1 MFSTGVR
8 ATEPLHKRVIRRTTD
23 AFARIGVATL
33 HLQSRHLDE
42 GRVLPQEV
50 TAHVGAFETLRD
62 DPSINRE
69 RIGFVGLSATG
80 SIAIAAAADERIR
93 DDVWIVLA
101 LGTYFD
107 AASLVAAVTSRHCR
121 TSHGLSAW
129 EPERLSEEV
138 VRETLLS
145 ALDADDR
152 VALESGREPIAE
164 SGRIVRE
171 LLRGTDHERA
181 ESLLADLGP
190 RQSDV
195 LRKISA
201 RYSIDGL
208 RAPLYL
214 IHDRADRFIPW
225 TEGERLAAAY
235 PPKVYLRLDLL
246 EHAQPRLTAAGP
258 LLRDGWR
265 LHRLMVGILGEAFE

>member
-1 MFSTGVR
+1 MGRIANELRGAAFFLEAWLQSPVRPLTWVAPPPVRRECPIPGSRSGLLTLPGRGRNHPALVFSTGVR

-138 VRETLLS
+138 VRETVLS

-152 VALESGREPIAE
+152 VALER
-164 SGRIVRE
+164 
-171 LLRGTDHERA
+171 
-181 ESLLADLGP
+181 
-190 RQSDV
+190 
-195 LRKISA
+195 
-201 RYSIDGL
+201 
-208 RAPLYL
+208 
-214 IHDRADRFIPW
+214 
-225 TEGERLAAAY
+225 
-235 PPKVYLRLDLL
+235 
-246 EHAQPRLTAAGP
+246 
-258 LLRDGWR
+258 
-265 LHRLMVGILGEAFE
+265 